1 MAKKS
6 RFTGF
11 KKKASSIVDSM
22 KKTTSSGEGG
32 YKSEF
37 WRPGLEQDQD
47 SAEYI
52 VRFLPNNNEE
62 ADDDVHFVS
71 RPTHMIKFQSSGN
84 FISEPCP
91 KRNGKAEMCPI
102 CEVVNPLFKGSEA
115 EKKVA
120 LDQYAK
126 ARFFSNVYVLK
137 DPRNDGENEGKIMM
151 YEYGKTIYELCLKS
165 MEIDEDDD
173 EKTEDDIVIYYDPLE
188 GADFKIIIKRVAGYP
203 NYDDSKFIR
212 SGKPLRLVDG
222 SEIDEDN
229 IDAFMDGELVEGMGG
244 AFNLQEKLL
253 NDDLFK
259 SYPDLKKIYENQGY
273 PKKDQEGTSEVDDED
288 EDDEEE
294 VVKKFETSKKNVQ
307 KRNNKEVE
315 TEKEVDDEDYEM
327 DDEDDDDLADEEY
340 AELFDD
346 DED

>member
-32 YKSEF
+32 YKTEF
-37 WRPGLEQDQD
+37 WRPTLEQDQD

-91 KRNGKAEMCPI
+91 KRNGKAESCPI

-126 ARFFSNVYVLK
+126 ARFFSNVYVIK
-137 DPRNDGENEGKIMM
+137 DPRNDGEHEGKIMM

-165 MEIDEDDD
+165 MEVDEDDD
-173 EKTEDDIVIYYDPLE
+173 VSEDDVVIYYDPLE
-188 GADFKIIIKRVAGYP
+188 GADFKISIKRVAGYP

-212 SGKPLRLVDG
+212 SGKPLRLTDG
-222 SEIDEDN
+222 TELDEDN
-229 IDAFMDGELVEGMGG
+229 IDAFMDGELVDGMNG

-253 NDDLFK
+253 SDDLFK
-259 SYPDLKKIYENQGY
+259 EYGELKKIYENQGY
-273 PKKDQEGTSEVDDED
+273 IKKDQNSDEDDED
-288 EDDEEE
+288 DDDEEE
-294 VVKKFETSKKNVQ
+294 VVSKFETSKKKEVQ
-307 KRNNKEVE
+307 KRNTKKAK

-327 DDEDDDDLADEEY
+327 DEDEDEDLADEEY

-346 DED
+346 DDE

>member
-32 YKSEF
+32 YKTEF
-37 WRPGLEQDQD
+37 WRPGLEKDQD
-47 SAEYI
+47 SGEFI

-62 ADDDVHFVS
+62 ADDDIHFVS

-84 FISEPCP
+84 FVSEPCP
-91 KRNGKAEMCPI
+91 KRNGKADSCPI
-102 CEVVNPLFKGSEA
+102 CEVVNPLFKGSDA

-126 ARFFSNVYVLK
+126 ARFFSNVYVVK
-137 DPRNDGENEGKIMM
+137 DPRNEGENEGKIMM

-165 MEIDEDDD
+165 MQVDEDDD
-173 EKTEDDIVIYYDPLE
+173 VSEDDIVIYYDPLE
-188 GADFKIIIKRVAGYP
+188 GADFKISIKRVAGYP

-212 SGKPLRLVDG
+212 SGKPLRLANGNDL
-222 SEIDEDN
+222 DEDT
-229 IDAFMDGELVEGMGG
+229 IDDFMDGTLEEGVNG

-259 SYPDLKKIYENQGY
+259 SYGDLNKIYENQGY
-273 PKKDQEGTSEVDDED
+273 PKKGQESSDDD
-288 EDDEEE
+288 DDDDDDEEE
-294 VVKKFETSKKNVQ
+294 VVKKFETSKKKSVQ
-307 KRNNKEVE
+307 ERSPKKV
-315 TEKEVDDEDYEM
+315 KADKDVDDEDYEM
-327 DDEDDDDLADEEY
+327 DKDDDDDLADEEY

-346 DED
+346 DDE